1 MALKTAL
8 NIEVEIE
15 YTMLDETALRGVFL
29 PKMVDIT
36 SVTMIR
42 HQRNGKPKQ
51 LDILRFIPESQLMAL
66 EDEIMEKHERGE
78 L

>member
-1 MALKTAL
+1 MKLETVL
-8 NIEVEIE
+8 NIEVEVE

-36 SVTMIR
+36 RVAMIR

-51 LDILRFIPESQLMAL
+51 LDILRFIPESQLIAL

>member
-29 PKMVDIT
+29 PKMVEIT
-36 SVTMIR
+36 RVAMIR

-51 LDILRFIPESQLMAL
+51 LDILRFIPESQLIAL